1 MKKNLKSLILILIII
16 IITRCTEKQINTN
29 QTFVNQTE
37 TVKDEIQNGDIIFQT
52 SLSQQSKAI
61 QLATK
66 SKFSHCGIIY
76 KKENKWM
83 VFEAVQ
89 PVKLTLLET
98 WINSGEEQKYVI
110 KRLKNAKGLL
120 NESIL
125 KKMKLEGEKM
135 MGKNYDTT
143 FEWSDNRIYCSEL
156 IWKIYDR
163 ALGIQLGKLEKL
175 GDLDLSH
182 DIVKKILTKRY
193 GKNIPKDEIVI
204 SPGSIFNSNLL
215 ETIKSN

>member
-1 MKKNLKSLILILIII
+1 MKKLITRLILILIVII
-16 IITRCTEKQINTN
+16 ISRCTEKPTNTN
-29 QTFVNQTE
+29 QTSVNLTE
-37 TVKDEIQNGDIIFQT
+37 TANDEIRNGDIIFQT
-52 SLSQQSKAI
+52 SLSLQSKAI

-98 WINSGEEQKYVI
+98 WINSGEEKKYVI

-143 FEWSDNRIYCSEL
+143 FEWSDDRIYCSEL
-156 IWKIYDR
+156 VWKIYDR

-193 GKNIPKDEIVI
+193 GKNIPKEEIVI

>member
-1 MKKNLKSLILILIII
+1 MKKILKSLILILIII
-16 IITRCTEKQINTN
+16 IITRCTEKQTNTN

-37 TVKDEIQNGDIIFQT
+37 TAKDEIQNGDIIFQT

-89 PVKLTLLET
+89 PVKLTLLER
-98 WINSGEEQKYVI
+98 WINRGEEKKYVI
-110 KRLKNAKGLL
+110 KRIKNAKALL

-125 KKMKLEGEKM
+125 KKMKHEGEKM
-135 MGKNYDTT
+135 MGKNYDIT
-143 FEWSDNRIYCSEL
+143 FEWSDDKIYCSEL
-156 IWKIYDR
+156 VWKIYDR

-182 DIVKKILTKRY
+182 VIVKKILTKRY

-204 SPGSIFNSNLL
+204 SPSSIFNSNLL

>member
-1 MKKNLKSLILILIII
+1 MKKILKSLILILIII

>member
-1 MKKNLKSLILILIII
+1 MKKILKSLILILIII
-16 IITRCTEKQINTN
+16 IITRCTEKQTNTN

-37 TVKDEIQNGDIIFQT
+37 TAKDEIQNGDIIFQT

-89 PVKLTLLET
+89 PVKLTLLER
-98 WINSGEEQKYVI
+98 WINRGEEKKYVI
-110 KRLKNAKGLL
+110 KRIKNAKALL

-125 KKMKLEGEKM
+125 KKMKHEGEKM
-135 MGKNYDTT
+135 MGKNYDIT
-143 FEWSDNRIYCSEL
+143 FEWSDDTIYCSEL
-156 IWKIYDR
+156 VWKIYDR
-163 ALGIQLGKLEKL
+163 
-175 GDLDLSH
+175 
-182 DIVKKILTKRY
+182 
-193 GKNIPKDEIVI
+193 NI
-204 SPGSIFNSNLL
+204 
-215 ETIKSN
+215 

>member
-1 MKKNLKSLILILIII
+1 MKKILKSLILILIII

-143 FEWSDNRIYCSEL
+143 FEWSDDKIYCSEL
-156 IWKIYDR
+156 VWKIYDR

-182 DIVKKILTKRY
+182 VIVKKILTKRY

>member
-1 MKKNLKSLILILIII
+1 MKKLITRLILILIVII
-16 IITRCTEKQINTN
+16 ISRCTEKPTNTN
-29 QTFVNQTE
+29 QTSVNLTE
-37 TVKDEIQNGDIIFQT
+37 TAKDEIRNGDIIFQT

-98 WINSGEEQKYVI
+98 WINSGEEKKYVI

-135 MGKNYDTT
+135 MGKNYDKT
-143 FEWSDNRIYCSEL
+143 FEWSDDRIYCSEL
-156 IWKIYDR
+156 VWKIYDR

-193 GKNIPKDEIVI
+193 GKNIPKEEIVI

>member
-1 MKKNLKSLILILIII
+1 MKKLIKGLILILIVII
-16 IITRCTEKQINTN
+16 ISRCTEKPTNTN
-29 QTFVNQTE
+29 QTSVNLTE
-37 TVKDEIQNGDIIFQT
+37 TAKDEIRNGDIIFQT

-98 WINSGEEQKYVI
+98 WINRGEEKKYVI
-110 KRLKNAKGLL
+110 KRLKNAKDLL

-143 FEWSDNRIYCSEL
+143 FEWSDDRIYCSEL
-156 IWKIYDR
+156 VWKIYDR